1 MGGKRPV
8 QEECQRITAL
18 GRGSQW
24 RLALSAFASF
34 GDKDTPL
41 LNAAAAACT
50 RGLAWASALSLLSA
64 LPKWKLQ
71 GDQLSLNSAAT
82 AFEKGSRWQQAL
94 RLAGEGGDIAT
105 FSAAISAVGRGGG
118 PWALAPALLAR
129 ARSQGLQLDVI
140 ICSAAIN
147 ASVKGPR
154 WEVALELLEWMRELR
169 LQPNLIC
176 FGAAISA
183 CGKGRHWQGSWALL
197 EEIWSMELKPDLV
210 IFNAAITACEKAQR
224 WEFALE
230 LLSLIRVHRISPDV
244 VSFNAAAS
252 ACEKRTQWRWA
263 LWVYDSLMR
272 TLPERKRGG
281 LLNISNACISAC
293 AKALCWQHALL
304 LAQNMEQ
311 PDKVTYN
318 GLIAA
323 CAAPSGFRWQ
333 MVLALLAQ
341 MGRPGADV
349 LAVAADACLAA
360 WQSRRARLLM
370 DTLEESC
377 SQGARLDLSWG
388 TISGSSG
395 ARPAVT
401 GPPGSEI
408 HRSRWI
414 SDAPM
419 ARAPTPSR
427 FQAVR
432 AKLNSLS
439 YVQPLTEESLALV
452 ERLLEDLLK
461 SAECGRPSPPA
472 MVRHDLQRAAVFQ
485 LERKW
490 SFRLLEQTSG
500 RHEQQMQD
508 VTEELKRLHEEHPQL
523 LKENIELHRRLLQES
538 PDLDLRSHLVPGC
551 QGGSG

>member
-341 MGRPGADV
+341 MGRPGGDV

-360 WQSRRARLLM
+360 RQSRRARLLM

-388 TISGSSG
+388 TISGRSEIQSVLASQNIRALHG
-395 ARPAVT
+395 LARPAVT

-461 SAECGRPSPPA
+461 SAE
-472 MVRHDLQRAAVFQ
+472 
-485 LERKW
+485 

-538 PDLDLRSHLVPGC
+538 PDLDLRSHPVPGC